1 MDNILGL
8 DLPTCWFLV
17 VGAVFTGYVI
27 LDGFDLGAGALHL
40 FFRKEASRR
49 IALNAIGPV
58 WDGNEVWLVIGGGT
72 LFAGFPE
79 VYATV
84 FSAFYAPFMLFLV
97 ALIFRG
103 ISIEFRSK
111 EAMRWWRLT
120 WDIGYSVS
128 SIVIA
133 GLLGLILGNLIQGIA
148 VGPNFVFAGHTRD
161 FFNPY
166 ALLTA
171 LTVIALFAM
180 HGAIYLTMKTENR
193 LHTKLMLLVR
203 DTSRFFVICFVTL
216 TMATLI
222 YIPEMADKF
231 RRYPALFAVP
241 AVSMLS
247 TINIRRL
254 AEKGRYFSAF
264 LSSGATSALLLVM
277 VALGLYPTMVPS
289 TLGTQYD
296 LTIHNSA
303 STDPSLRTM
312 LLFAAIGVP
321 IVATYTLFVFWTF
334 RGKVKMN
341 ENTYL

>member
-1 MDNILGL
+1 MHDILGL
-8 DLPTCWFLV
+8 DLPTWWFLV

-40 FFRKEASRR
+40 FFRKEESRR

-84 FSAFYAPFMLFLV
+84 FSAFYVPFMLFLV
-97 ALIFRG
+97 ALIFRA

-111 EAMRWWRLT
+111 EPMRWWRLT
-120 WDIGYSVS
+120 WDISYSVS
-128 SIVIA
+128 SITIA
-133 GLLGLILGNLIQGIA
+133 GLLGLLVGNLIQGIA
-148 VGPNFVFAGHTRD
+148 IGPNFEFQGHTRD

-166 ALLTA
+166 SLLTA
-171 LTVIALFAM
+171 LTTIALFAM
-180 HGAIYLTMKTENR
+180 HGAIYLTMKTEKR

-231 RRYPALFAVP
+231 RKYPLLFAVP
-241 AVSMLS
+241 ALTMLA

-254 AEKGRYFSAF
+254 AEKGRYFSSF
-264 LSSGATSALLLVM
+264 LFSSITSALMLVT
-277 VALGLYPTMVPS
+277 VAISLYPTLVPS
-289 TLGTQYD
+289 SLGAQYD
-296 LTIHNSA
+296 LTVQNSA
-303 STDPSLRTM
+303 STDPSLRNM

-334 RGKVKMN
+334 RGKVKMD
-341 ENTYL
+341 EHTYL